1 MKKIVLLICFA
12 WFSIGAF
19 AQHGPREKIKAFK
32 IAYIT
37 EKLDLTSKEAQQF
50 WPVYNVHEETVQK
63 LRRRERKLIKSI
75 KEANNTP
82 TGLSDK
88 QAKDAIN
95 NFLEVEEQKSQSRKN
110 LILDLKKVMPN
121 TKILKLI
128 KAEADF
134 HKRMLARI
142 KERRKR
148 H

>member
-12 WFSIGAF
+12 CFSIGAF
-19 AQHGPREKIKAFK
+19 AQHGSREKIKAFK

-37 EKLDLTSKEAQQF
+37 EKLNLTSKEAQQF
-50 WPVYNVHEETVQK
+50 WPVYNAHEETVGK

-75 KEANNTP
+75 KEANDNP
-82 TGLSDK
+82 AGLTDK
-88 QAKDAIN
+88 QAEDTID
-95 NFLEVEEQKSQSRKN
+95 NFLEAEEQKSQSKKK
-110 LILDLKKVMPN
+110 LIADLKKVIPN
-121 TKILKLI
+121 KKILKLI

>member
-1 MKKIVLLICFA
+1 MKKIVLLICFTC
-12 WFSIGAF
+12 FSIGAF
-19 AQHGPREKIKAFK
+19 AQHGSREKIKAFK

-50 WPVYNVHEETVQK
+50 WPIYNAHEETVGK
-63 LRRRERKLIKSI
+63 LRRQERKLIRRI
-75 KEANNTP
+75 KEANDTP
-82 TGLSDK
+82 AGLSDTE
-88 QAKDAIN
+88 AEDAIN
-95 NFLEVEEQKSQSRKN
+95 SFLEVEEQKSQSRKK
-110 LILDLKKVMPN
+110 LIVDLKKVMPSK
-121 TKILKLI
+121 KILKLI

>member
-1 MKKIVLLICFA
+1 MKKIILLICLTC
-12 WFSIGAF
+12 FSIGAF
-19 AQHGPREKIKAFK
+19 AQHGSREKIKAFK

-50 WPVYNVHEETVQK
+50 WPVYNAHEETVGK
-63 LRRRERKLIKSI
+63 LRRQERKLIRSI
-75 KEANNTP
+75 KEANDNP
-82 TGLSDK
+82 NGLSDK
-88 QAKDAIN
+88 QAEDAIDS
-95 NFLEVEEQKSQSRKN
+95 FLEVEEQKSQSRKK
-110 LILDLKKVMPN
+110 LIVDLKKIMPN
-121 TKILKLI
+121 KKILKLI